1 MGGVGERCSRW
12 GWEVSWEQTH
22 LPFPRVWQ
30 QVLLSLLVSICIIFS
45 KKSPQYELYPA
56 ASCGHLG
63 VTVHLSEVEL
73 LCLQISASPHA
84 VPRGSLVL
92 TSSHCETAPCAP
104 VVQLWP
110 LWPVAVTI
118 RTICHKKQFTGVL
131 NSTRLLEILGAI
143 SNSSDVKFNDFV
155 FAALAV

>member
-1 MGGVGERCSRW
+1 MGGAGERCSRR

-45 KKSPQYELYPA
+45 KKSPQCELYPG

-63 VTVHLSEVEL
+63 VTVLLSEVEL

-84 VPRGSLVL
+84 VPHGSLVL
-92 TSSHCETAPCAP
+92 SSSHCETAPCASVQGSAVAP
-104 VVQLWP
+104 VTSDCHNPDHLSQE
-110 LWPVAVTI
+110 AVHRNTTQ
-118 RTICHKKQFTGVL
+118 RCFWKL
-131 NSTRLLEILGAI
+131 
-143 SNSSDVKFNDFV
+143 
-155 FAALAV
+155 